1 MNLGT
6 NLHHKC
12 ICDSIHASQ
21 WIARPSTSYR
31 GLGYGGQGRRTLL
44 CRSGVSYPKDED
56 RTPQSSRSV
65 ENEKKIPVKFRLV
78 REGKHHATD
87 ELLFSKIGKSSH
99 VGQDDIAVAE
109 DAEGSQSLPILPKIQ
124 SLKLSKK
131 KNAEEDLRTEVTQQ
145 HFGGALTT
153 LVFGAALLSE
163 RLNGVG
169 IVQNLE
175 LHNKGFHPVL
185 LFAILFLIVASAWPE
200 KRESRQPTLLV
211 RIQMAGARFAYLGL
225 ASAIAAEMF
234 TGKGV
239 LSLLDVETGIEA
251 FSDVEAVLV
260 FLTMLVLTGP
270 QSRQIR

>member
-6 NLHHKC
+6 NIQHKS
-12 ICDSIHASQ
+12 ICDSFGASGCM
-21 WIARPSTSYR
+21 ARPSTSYR
-31 GLGYGGQGRRTLL
+31 GFGFGAQGRKTLL

-56 RTPQSSRSV
+56 RTPQRSRDV
-65 ENEKKIPVKFRLV
+65 EDERKIPVKFRV
-78 REGKHHATD
+78 MHEVKHHATD
-87 ELLFSKIGKSSH
+87 ELLFSKIGRSPH
-99 VGQDDIAVAE
+99 VGRDHVSHEE
-109 DAEGSQSLPILPKIQ
+109 DAEGSLPMVPKVR
-124 SLKLSKK
+124 SLKMPKK
-131 KNAEEDLRTEVTQQ
+131 QNAEDDLRTEVTQQ

-185 LFAILFLIVASAWPE
+185 LSAILFLIVASAWPE

-270 QSRQIR
+270 QSRQIQ